1 MKKLFKILSVL
12 IMVFALV
19 MPIKTSAA
27 TMSSKA
33 GIVATESDNLNVRK
47 TASTKGTI
55 LTSLKKGSYITL
67 ISKSGDWW
75 YVEYSKGKYGYC
87 HLDYIKTKSG
97 TAKRVNLSS
106 GTLNV
111 RSKAGTSQKIVGSLS
126 NNQIVIVL
134 SESDGW
140 SRVLYDGTKTG
151 FVSSKYL
158 SSSSVKTVK
167 LSVPSFKQTDSRWA
181 NVKIGS
187 SGKTISQIGCATTAI
202 AMVES
207 YRQGKTI
214 TPDVMSK
221 RLKYTSSG
229 SVYWPSHY
237 TVVTSSSGY
246 ISKIKSKID
255 SKKPI
260 LFGAKNKYGAQHWVV
275 VIGYTGSGNKTS
287 DFLINDPGSNKRT
300 TLAQFL
306 SAYPTF
312 YKYFSY

>member
-1 MKKLFKILSVL
+1 
-12 IMVFALV
+12 
-19 MPIKTSAA
+19 
-27 TMSSKA
+27 MSSKV
-33 GIVATESDNLNVRK
+33 GVVATESDKLNVRK
-47 TASTKGTI
+47 TASTKGAI
-55 LTSLKKGSYITL
+55 VTSLKKDSYITL

-75 YVEYSKGKYGYC
+75 YLEYAKGKYGYS
-87 HLDYIKTKSG
+87 HADYITLKSG

-111 RSKAGTSQKIVGSLS
+111 RSKAGTNQKIVGSLS
-126 NNQIVIVL
+126 NNQIVLVL
-134 SESDGW
+134 SESNGW
-140 SRVLYDGTKTG
+140 SRVLYNGTKLG

-158 SSSSVKTVK
+158 SSSSTKTVK
-167 LSVPSFKQTDSRWA
+167 LSVPNFKQTDSRWA

-221 RLKYTSSG
+221 SLKYTSSG

-237 TVVTSSSGY
+237 TATTSSSGY

-260 LFGAKNKYGAQHWVV
+260 LFGAKNKYGAQHWIV
-275 VIGYTGSGNKTS
+275 VIGYTGSGSKTS
-287 DFLINDPGSNKRT
+287 DFLINDPGSKTRT
-300 TLAQFL
+300 TLSQFL